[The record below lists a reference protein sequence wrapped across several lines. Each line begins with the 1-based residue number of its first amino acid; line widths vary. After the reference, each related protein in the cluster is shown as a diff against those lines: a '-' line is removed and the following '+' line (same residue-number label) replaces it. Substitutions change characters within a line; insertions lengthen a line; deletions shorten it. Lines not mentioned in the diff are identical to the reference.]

1 MDIYDTLLLWAIDQG
16 IELLGISPQQIPGR
30 GIGLVATRPLKV
42 SPPPLSTPLN

>member
-42 SPPPLSTPLN
+42 SPLPLLCPP